1 MGHDIKTIRK
11 QFSERGVFYT
21 DLKLAAILKD
31 LIATDYNEVYDPTC
45 GDGNLLSVFPD
56 NIKKYGQEIDEQQLL
71 SASSRLVNFY
81 GEVGDTLSQPAF
93 LGKKF
98 KAIVANPPFS
108 IKWNP
113 MPDDERF
120 RVAPAVAPPSRADY
134 AFLLHIL
141 HYLADDGQAAVLNFP
156 GILYRGNAEGR
167 IRRWLVE
174 QNVIEKIIHVKGDY
188 FVDTKIDT
196 VIVLLSKSKDTTDIA
211 FAELKSGRERVV
223 PIQEIEENDFN
234 LSVSCYLPDE
244 KPVAPEVDPLDL
256 EMKARQQCTMR
267 IRKELQFSKA
277 VCDIEGWKIE
287 PFIGDIKKTVRNFEY
302 ECRTDRNGQRKIP
315 GL

>member
-11 QFSERGVFYT
+11 QFAERGVFYT
-21 DLKLAAILKD
+21 DLKLAGILKD
-31 LIATDYNEVYDPTC
+31 LIATDYDEVYDPTC

-56 NIKKYGQEIDEQQLL
+56 NIRKYGQEIDEQQLL
-71 SASSRLVNFY
+71 AASSRLVNFH
-81 GEVGDTLSQPAF
+81 GEIGDTLSQPAF

-108 IKWNP
+108 IRWNP
-113 MPDDERF
+113 MPTDERF
-120 RVAPAVAPPSRADY
+120 RVAPAVAPPSKADY

-156 GILYRGNAEGR
+156 GVLYRGNAEGR

-174 QNVIEKIIHVKGDY
+174 QNAIEKVIHVEGDY
-188 FVDTKIDT
+188 FVDTKIST
-196 VIVLLSKSKDTTDIA
+196 VIILLSKSKATTDIA
-211 FAELKSGRERVV
+211 FSELKSGRERVV
-223 PIQEIEENDFN
+223 PMQEIEENDFN

-244 KPVAPEVDPLDL
+244 KPVAPPVDPLAL
-256 EMKARQQCTMR
+256 EMKARRQCT
-267 IRKELQFSKA
+267 RKIYAELQFSKA
-277 VCDIEGWKIE
+277 VCDLEGWNIE
-287 PFIGDIKKTVRNFEY
+287 PFIRDIKKTVRNFEC
-302 ECRTDRNGQRKIP
+302 ECRTDRSGQHKIQ